1 MTKNELMESLQ
12 GEDYEIYTRKT
23 SLDSALCVATEYKD
37 TVKDVISDM
46 VATIKEVVI
55 KANLFA
61 AFYLL
66 DKLDTS
72 PNAKLDKADMETAF
86 ATYIRTHPL
95 GKVEN
100 VSNELQAGTSSFCS
114 QFSKGCRKP
123 RSRAVR
129 DKDKRL
135 HKV

>member
-1 MTKNELMESLQ
+1 MDSKAKRGQQNENEDGHKKCATCVKNNAYDPSTHHSSTRSKICPYHSMTKNELMESLQ

-61 AFYLL
+61 AFYPL
-66 DKLDTS
+66 DKL
-72 PNAKLDKADMETAF
+72 E
-86 ATYIRTHPL
+86 
-95 GKVEN
+95 
-100 VSNELQAGTSSFCS
+100 
-114 QFSKGCRKP
+114 
-123 RSRAVR
+123 
-129 DKDKRL
+129 
-135 HKV
+135 